1 MKVLEVKNLKT
12 YFRTDEGT
20 AKAVDG
26 ISFFLNKGET
36 LGIVGESGCGKSV
49 TALSILRLLPK
60 GINCEVNGEI
70 IFNNKNL
77 VSIDEKEMRK
87 IRGNRISMIFQEPM
101 TSLNPAY
108 TCGNQVAEVLKI
120 HKNISGKQAEEYTI
134 ELFKKSGIAYPEQRI
149 KEYPHQLSGGMR
161 QRVMIAIAL
170 ACSPDILIADE
181 PTTALDVTVQA
192 QILDLIKDIQRGN
205 NMSVILITHDLGVV
219 SGVCGRIIVMYAS
232 KIVETGTVD
241 EIFNNPKHPYTIGLL
256 NSIPK
261 SKNKSVR
268 LSSIPGNV
276 PSSVDYPPGCRFSTR
291 CSLADE
297 KCTVQIP
304 PDIEISETHYA
315 SCLKI

>member
-1 MKVLEVKNLKT
+1 MNVLELKNLKT
-12 YFRTDEGT
+12 YFRTEDGT

-26 ISFFLNKGET
+26 ISFALGKGES
-36 LGIVGESGCGKSV
+36 LGLVGESGCGKSV
-49 TALSILRLLPK
+49 TALSILKLLPK
-60 GINCEVNGEI
+60 SIHCEISGEI
-70 IFNNKNL
+70 IYDGRNL
-77 VSIDEKEMRK
+77 VTLGEKDMRK

-120 HKNISGKQAEEYTI
+120 HKNISGKEAEEFTI
-134 ELFKKSGIAYPEQRI
+134 ELFKKSGIAFPEQRV

-192 QILDLIKDIQRGN
+192 QILDLIRDIQIQN

-219 SGVCGRIIVMYAS
+219 SGMCGRIIVMYAS
-232 KIVETGTVD
+232 KIVEQGTVD
-241 EIFNNPKHPYTIGLL
+241 EIFSNPKHPYTIGLL

-276 PSSVDYPPGCRFSTR
+276 PSSLNYPPGCRFSTR
-291 CSLADE
+291 CTLADD
-297 KCTVQIP
+297 KCRNQVP
-304 PDIEISETHYA
+304 SEIKISKTHYA
-315 SCLKI
+315 SCFKI

>member
-49 TALSILRLLPK
+49 TALSILKLLPK

-70 IFNNKNL
+70 LFNNKNL
-77 VSIDEKEMRK
+77 VSLDEKEMRK

-120 HKNISGKQAEEYTI
+120 HKNLTGREAEQYTI
-134 ELFKKSGIAYPEQRI
+134 ELFKKSGIAYPEQRV

-192 QILDLIKDIQRGN
+192 QILDLIKDIQKEN

-219 SGVCGRIIVMYAS
+219 SDICSRIVVMYAS
-232 KIVETGTVD
+232 KIVEEGTVS
-241 EIFNNPKHPYTIGLL
+241 EIFNNPKHPYTTGLL

-261 SKNKSVR
+261 PGIKSAR

-276 PSSVDYPPGCRFSTR
+276 PSSVDYPAGCRFSSR
-291 CSLADE
+291 CSMADE
-297 KCTVQIP
+297 KCSASEP
-304 PDIEISETHYA
+304 PEIKISETHYA
-315 SCLKI
+315 SCFKI

>member
-1 MKVLEVKNLKT
+1 MKVLEVKNLRT

-20 AKAVDG
+20 AKAVDD

-36 LGIVGESGCGKSV
+36 IGIVGESGCGKSI

-60 GINCEVNGEI
+60 SINCYINGGIFFNGE
-70 IFNNKNL
+70 NL
-77 VSIDEKEMRK
+77 LSLPEKDMRK
-87 IRGNRISMIFQEPM
+87 IRGNLISMIFQEPM

-120 HKNISGKQAEEYTI
+120 HKNISGKHAEEITI
-134 ELFKKSGIAYPEQRI
+134 ELFKKSGIAYPEQRV
-149 KEYPHQLSGGMR
+149 KEYPHQLSGGIR
-161 QRVMIAIAL
+161 QRVMITIAL

-192 QILDLIKDIQRGN
+192 QILDLIKDIQQEN

-219 SGVCGRIIVMYAS
+219 SGVCGRIMVMYAS
-232 KIVETGTVD
+232 KIVETGTVN

-261 SKNKSVR
+261 SKNKSAR

-297 KCTVQIP
+297 KCSVQIP
-304 PDIEISETHYA
+304 PDIEISENHFA
-315 SCLKI
+315 SCFKI